1 MCAVRTDILGATA
14 TRYGADIRPA
24 NFFFR
29 ERKTTESLTQG
40 IKHPILVRL
49 FPYSKLILG
58 VSDWADLPG
67 DRQFGNYCTHLQST
81 RLSWP
86 GDREGGNYLAHF
98 WTQEI
103 IEREEYVLNWRTKI
117 YPKIFGYRRKKRIRY
132 SEVFS
137 VAKHRSSGD
146 RPTKTPLMTL
156 YLWVKS
162 TYQIS
167 TP

>member
-1 MCAVRTDILGATA
+1 MG
-14 TRYGADIRPA
+14 TRPGY
-24 NFFFR
+24 FFFR
-29 ERKTTESLTQG
+29 ERNTIESLTQE

-67 DRQFGNYCTHLQST
+67 DRQFGNYCTYLQST

-103 IEREEYVLNWRTKI
+103 IEREEYVLNWRTKV
-117 YPKIFGYRRKKRIRY
+117 YPKIFGYRRKGRIRY

-137 VAKHRSSGD
+137 EAKPRSSYGAHLLQPVCD
-146 RPTKTPLMTL
+146 FWYTSWNNFNIFRPF
-156 YLWVKS
+156 VS
-162 TYQIS
+162 S
-167 TP
+167 